1 METKLLRRDVEIL
14 LEEYIGQKLREN
26 SFDPTGKGSSTML
39 DDLAHYDLAISVA
52 AFRTAKDRGSK
63 SHDGDLTGWGRMPAS
78 TAMYRNRL
86 QREAMIL
93 SSFAGIVMSS
103 LPVEEI
109 LALYKCKPAA
119 SYPDVHSKA
128 SIVCPFTLS
137 CHPLAMLSSYKAV
150 QHSRKHN
157 ETLKRRLFERTKSG
171 APCRPRQA
179 PSSSSFLSSSSLT
192 FLSASSDGHEDS

>member
-93 SSFAGIVMSS
+93 SSFAGIVM
-103 LPVEEI
+103 
-109 LALYKCKPAA
+109 
-119 SYPDVHSKA
+119 A